1 MFDADAQMNQLA
13 QKFWGDSWEN
23 EVKQKEHAH
32 MYQYMN
38 TKMYQEFKAE
48 AAIELH
54 LTCPS
59 LQETLIRFCCC
70 RKTKNITP
78 KGSPHH
84 TCHLEK
90 PGCWIGFR

>member
-32 MYQYMN
+32 MYQHMN

-59 LQETLIRFCCC
+59 
-70 RKTKNITP
+70 
-78 KGSPHH
+78 
-84 TCHLEK
+84 
-90 PGCWIGFR
+90 